1 MKKDLLSELRR
12 GKNLTTA
19 EMIQLTFKLAL
30 PSIIAEVSYLFM
42 SFIDASMVGS
52 LGANASASVGIVA
65 TTTWLLG
72 GIIRSATLGFTVQ
85 VAHLYGAENYRDARA
100 VVLHG
105 VLSVFVIGLVL
116 MSVALSIAPFLP
128 GWLGG
133 DASIQVDATKYF
145 MIYAFSLPCMAV
157 NNTSG
162 GMLQCSGNMKVPSA
176 LNVIA
181 CALDVVFNFFL
192 IYPTKVYNLM
202 GHKFTLYRAGMGV
215 RGAALGT
222 TLAALCCAVAM
233 VYFLMVRSENLHFRR
248 EKRKRFDRNEITTAL
263 QISLPVALQNILSG
277 GAQIV
282 STGIVAPLGKIAISA
297 NSFAVT
303 TEGFCYMP
311 GFGISAAATTMV
323 GQSIGAGRKKTA
335 KKLGW
340 ICMISGMVVMGIMG
354 ALMYALSYSLVGLL
368 TPVEDI
374 RALGAAVLRIEAFA
388 EPFFAAM
395 IVGEGVFRGF
405 KDTMGPSIIDFATMW
420 VIRLPLAFVLSK
432 SMGLRGVWVAMC
444 IQLIISGAIFLV
456 RMGLKNRNALDL
468 QSANIE
474 R

>member
-1 MKKDLLSELRR
+1 MKRDLLADLRS
-12 GKNLTTA
+12 GKNLSTR
-19 EMIQLTFKLAL
+19 EMLILTLTLAM

-85 VAHLYGAENYRDARA
+85 VAHLYGAENYKEARA
-100 VVLHG
+100 VSLHG
-105 VLSVFVIGLVL
+105 VLSVLFIGLGL
-116 MSVALSIAPFLP
+116 MTIALSISSYLP

-133 DASIQVDATKYF
+133 QQDIRADATRYF
-145 MIYAFSLPCMAV
+145 VIYAFSLPFMAL

-162 GMLQCSGNMKVPSA
+162 GMLQCSGNMKIPSI
-176 LNVIA
+176 LNVVS
-181 CALDVVFNFFL
+181 CVLDVIFNFFF
-192 IYPTKVYNLM
+192 IYPSKTIHILGQDIM
-202 GHKFTLYRAGMGV
+202 LHRAGMGI

-222 TLAALCCAVAM
+222 TLATMCCALTM
-233 VYFLMVRSENLHFRR
+233 FYFLFIRSKNLKLRR
-248 EKRKRFDRNEITTAL
+248 EARKRFDAKELKTAL
-263 QISLPVALQNILSG
+263 QISLPVAFQNILSG

-282 STGIVAPLGKIAISA
+282 ATGIVAPLGSVAISA

-311 GFGISAAATTMV
+311 GYGISAAATTMV

-340 ICMISGMVVMGIMG
+340 ICMLSGMVVMTITG
-354 ALMYALSYSLVGLL
+354 ALMYIFAYHLLGLL
-368 TPVEDI
+368 SPVNDI
-374 RALGAAVLRIEAFA
+374 KNLGAAVLRIEAFA
-388 EPFFAAM
+388 EPFFAAV

-405 KDTMGPSIIDFATMW
+405 KDTLGPSIIDFATMW
-420 VIRLPLAFVLSK
+420 VIRLPLAYVLSR
-432 SMGLRGVWVAMC
+432 SIGLRGVWVAMC
-444 IQLIISGAIFLV
+444 LQLIIAGIIFLI
-456 RMGLKNRNALDL
+456 RMALKNRNLTDL
-468 QSANIE
+468 K
-474 R
+474 